1 MAASAMGAHNT
12 RDDQTHTPESRHTA
26 ESGGGRTPVPEARG
40 LSESIVATRGPG
52 SPWGRGTGRG
62 LWPAQPRQGWQDR
75 HGLSVL
81 EQLEHLAAAGER
93 VSLSRKRQT
102 EIRSGTA
109 ERQAA
114 PQSVRGLRGYAV
126 EGRPRHRRGDLRTAA
141 RRAGEESADL
151 SRRAVVGSEYQTAPP
166 CRWVPESAPR
176 PEWKTHR
183 LAANNAQL
191 GGPRRSEQRR
201 NRI

>member
-1 MAASAMGAHNT
+1 MGAHNT
-12 RDDQTHTPESRHTA
+12 RDDHKHTPESRHTT
-26 ESGGGRTPVPEARG
+26 ESGGGRSPVPEVRG
-40 LSESIVATRGPG
+40 LSGSIVATLSPG

-62 LWPAQPRQGWQDR
+62 LRPAQPQQGWQDR
-75 HGLSVL
+75 HGPSVP

-93 VSLSRKRQT
+93 VSLSPERHT

-109 ERQAA
+109 GRHAA
-114 PQSVRGLRGYAV
+114 PRPVRGLRGYAV
-126 EGRPRHRRGDLRTAA
+126 KGRRRHRRGGLRTAA
-141 RRAGEESADL
+141 RRAGEESAGL
-151 SRRAVVGSEYQTAPP
+151 LRRAVIGPEYQTAPP

-183 LAANNAQL
+183 AAANNAQL
-191 GGPRRSEQRR
+191 GGPRWSEQRR

>member
-1 MAASAMGAHNT
+1 MGAHNT
-12 RDDQTHTPESRHTA
+12 RDDHTHTPESRHTA
-26 ESGGGRTPVPEARG
+26 ESGGGRTPVPEVRG

-52 SPWGRGTGRG
+52 SPCTGRG
-62 LWPAQPRQGWQDR
+62 AGRSLRPAQPRQGWQDR

-93 VSLSRKRQT
+93 VSLSPKRPT

-109 ERQAA
+109 ERHAA
-114 PQSVRGLRGYAV
+114 PRPVRGLRGNAV
-126 EGRPRHRRGDLRTAA
+126 EGGRRHRRGGLRTAA

-151 SRRAVVGSEYQTAPP
+151 LRRAVAGSEYQNAPP
-166 CRWVPESAPR
+166 CRWVPVSAPR
-176 PEWKTHR
+176 PGWKTHR
-183 LAANNAQL
+183 VAANNAQL
-191 GGPRRSEQRR
+191 GGPRWSEQRR

>member
-1 MAASAMGAHNT
+1 MGAHNT

-114 PQSVRGLRGYAV
+114 PRSVRGLRGYAV